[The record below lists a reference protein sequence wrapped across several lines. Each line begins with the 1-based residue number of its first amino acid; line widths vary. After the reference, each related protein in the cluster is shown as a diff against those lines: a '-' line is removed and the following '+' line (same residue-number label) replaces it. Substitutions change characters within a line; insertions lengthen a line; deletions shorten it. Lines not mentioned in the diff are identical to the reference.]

1 MNVLDGWMTY
11 IFSIGFHMSGKSQ
24 TIGDFSVSLPSQIF
38 ATNANHKSKTSPI
51 TWDGRGRIGKIGSVS
66 IFPTCPRFL
75 RSSAIISDKFVL
87 SETPARDGFRSLLA
101 CVAGVSSGRD
111 ANSHAPLFA
120 RPERSFMSPHG
131 N

>member
-1 MNVLDGWMTY
+1 MDDLY
-11 IFSIGFHMSGKSQ
+11 IKHSFHMSGKSQ

-38 ATNANHKSKTSPI
+38 ATNATINQR
-51 TWDGRGRIGKIGSVS
+51 WDGRGRIGKIGSVS

-111 ANSHAPLFA
+111 ANSLAPLFA
-120 RPERSFMSPHG
+120 RPEQSFMSPHG